1 MTFSIGLGF
10 WGQEKWEKTNKKRVA
25 KDAFSE
31 KIKQEL
37 IELKK
42 SSNIDITIWD
52 LQSKFSTKEEK
63 TLCPWP
69 FNRYFIGSDMRI
81 SPCCMIA
88 NPDIYSLGN
97 QKEIKTWNTQEFINF
112 REKHLLGQIP
122 DVCKNCYE

>member
-1 MTFSIGLGF
+1 MWVLLQEYNKHQILDFIKIAQKMQFKKMTFSIGLGF

-52 LQSKFSTKEEK
+52 LQSKF
-63 TLCPWP
+63 
-69 FNRYFIGSDMRI
+69 F
-81 SPCCMIA
+81 
-88 NPDIYSLGN
+88 
-97 QKEIKTWNTQEFINF
+97 
-112 REKHLLGQIP
+112 H
-122 DVCKNCYE
+122 